1 MNKKLGEYGKD
12 FMTIKFNSDDS
23 LPSNKILKLYNLK
36 VIFRSVSQENDKY
49 YLNGVDYRCM
59 LRNITRNDGINRLN
73 SSKLD
78 DKDTLWI

>member
-12 FMTIKFNSDDS
+12 FMKIKFNSDDS

-59 LRNITRNDGINRLN
+59 LRNITRNDGINRLH

-78 DKDTLWI
+78 DKDTL

>member
-12 FMTIKFNSDDS
+12 FMKIKFNSDDS

-59 LRNITRNDGINRLN
+59 LRNITRNDGSNRLN

-78 DKDTLWI
+78 DKDTL

>member
-12 FMTIKFNSDDS
+12 FMKIKFNSDDS

-36 VIFRSVSQENDKY
+36 VIFRSVSRENDKY

-78 DKDTLWI
+78 DKDTL

>member
-78 DKDTLWI
+78 DKDTL

>member
-12 FMTIKFNSDDS
+12 FMKIKFNSDDC

-78 DKDTLWI
+78 DKDTL

>member
-12 FMTIKFNSDDS
+12 FMKIKFNSDDS

-78 DKDTLWI
+78 DKDTL

>member
-12 FMTIKFNSDDS
+12 FMKIKFNSDDS

-49 YLNGVDYRCM
+49 YLNGVDCRCM

-78 DKDTLWI
+78 DKDTL